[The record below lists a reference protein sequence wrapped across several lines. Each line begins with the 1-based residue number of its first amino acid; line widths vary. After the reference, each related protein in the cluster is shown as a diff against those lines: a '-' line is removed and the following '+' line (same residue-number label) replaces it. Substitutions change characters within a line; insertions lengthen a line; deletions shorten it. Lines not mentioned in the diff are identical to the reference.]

1 VNEDFEADGVADPTA
16 MPAADPPAGALPART
31 SAATL
36 ARAGLIVAA
45 TYLVARILGYVRVLI
60 IGTTFGAG
68 ADLDAFFAAFRIP
81 DLIFQL
87 VAAGAVA
94 SALVPLIAGLLA
106 TGAQVRSWR
115 VVSTVAN
122 LMLVALVVL
131 AVLAFVV
138 AEPLVAAITPGFDAT
153 GLAKTVDL
161 TRIMLV
167 APILLALGAVAT
179 STLNADRRFGASAVA
194 PILYNLAIIGG
205 AVLLSGPLGVTGLA
219 IGVVVGSFG
228 HLVVQLPALA
238 RAGFRYVP
246 RIDLSDEQARRALA
260 LMGPRVL
267 GLGVTQI
274 TFVVMTSLAS
284 NLGAGAI
291 SAYTIAFALLQI
303 PLGVIGIPL
312 GIVIFPSL
320 SREIAIGRTS
330 NYVELLTRS
339 LRILIF
345 VMLPITALAMVLRLQ
360 VVELLLGYG
369 RFDQA
374 AVQLTAD
381 TLLLFMLGLTA
392 HSAIGVL
399 ARAFYARQDTRT
411 PVWAAI
417 LAVVV
422 NTSLGVLLVGPLGL
436 PALGLAIATAA
447 WIEALV
453 LLWMLERREAG
464 FDLGA
469 IASVTLRAVIGSA
482 AAAVAALAVLQVTIA
497 LLGPGAVAGVP
508 GQPGKVVL
516 LVEAAL
522 ASVAGILAYVGV
534 SIALRIPELPSIVGI
549 MVDLVRRR
557 GRP

>member
-1 VNEDFEADGVADPTA
+1 VRRPVWLLDEPTNA
-16 MPAADPPAGALPART
+16 LDAAGQ
-31 SAATL
+31 TL
-36 ARAGLIVAA
+36 FAKLMGDHLSRGGLIVAA
-45 TYLVARILGYVRVLI
+45 TYLVARILGYIRVLI

-94 SALVPLIAGLLA
+94 SALVPLVAGLLA
-106 TGAQVRSWR
+106 NGEQARAWR

-122 LMLVALVVL
+122 LMLAALVVL
-131 AVLAFVV
+131 AVVAFVV
-138 AEPLVAAITPGFDAT
+138 ADPLVAAITPGFDAA

-179 STLNADRRFGASAVA
+179 SALNADRRFGASAVA

-205 AVLLSGPLGVTGLA
+205 AVLLSGPFGVTGLA

-246 RIDLSDEQARRALA
+246 RIDLSDEQARRALT

-360 VVELLLGYG
+360 IVELLLGYG

-411 PVWAAI
+411 PVAAAI

-453 LLWMLERREAG
+453 LLWMLGRREAG
-464 FDLGA
+464 FDLRA
-469 IASVTLRAVIGSA
+469 IASVTLHAVIGSA
-482 AAAVAALAVLQVTIA
+482 VAAVAALVVLQVASA
-497 LLGPGAVAGVP
+497 LLGPGTVAGVP
-508 GQPGKVVL
+508 AQPGKVVL
-516 LVEAAL
+516 LIEAAL